1 MLLAKILKRLTAMS
15 LRVKAIISGIVIE
28 SVLLL
33 LMFSGIEFGDSCKP
47 GGFGLV
53 LIMLHYPALILGP
66 YLPQWLTIFFAAAF
80 GITAWSAVVYVL
92 LRLLQ
97 LQRK

>member
-1 MLLAKILKRLTAMS
+1 MN

-28 SVLLL
+28 GMLLV
-33 LMFSGIEFGDSCKP
+33 LMFSGLEFGDSCKP
-47 GGFGLV
+47 SGFGLV

-66 YLPQWLTIFFAAAF
+66 YLPQWLTILFAAVF
-80 GITAWSAVVYVL
+80 GITVWSAVVYIL

-97 LQRK
+97 LRRK